1 MKLFNIILSITF
13 VSLNAYSQYSTK
25 RSNNNTTNSD
35 TSKVIKLNNQAFKS
49 RFKNPDV
56 TLAQAN
62 KALELSL
69 KLNYL
74 NGIAESYRVIGIGN
88 SYKNFIDISIENYM
102 NASSYFKKAGNLE
115 GEAKVYN
122 NIGNLYRDVDSQKS
136 LENFYKSLKIAKEL
150 GSEEL
155 IAGLYLNIGTGNQK
169 LKNYPKALSYY
180 KLSLSMFKNLDNEL
194 GIIQS
199 LQNLGVL
206 YLNSRNY
213 PKAEE
218 NLVEALRMAKE
229 ENLINPA
236 ASINLTLSS
245 LHIAKGNY
253 EEAERSIKEGM
264 AYTKTLNDEKL
275 EYNYTL
281 TYYELENKRKNY
293 FAALGYLR
301 RAFKQDSARY
311 ANNISD
317 KISLLESQHIQLAKQ
332 KESELIIE
340 RQKYTQT
347 LFVASSVVALLAFF
361 VIFLLIKNVKKSAQ
375 TNLELT
381 RLNQEV
387 SKQKDV
393 LDQTNQNLEELIEVR
408 TIDLKKKNKKLSE
421 YSSHLSHQLRSPVA
435 TLKGLMLLDGGNLID
450 KDELVEQIGKCVN
463 DLDDQIININENL
476 NNPSRSSLFNED
488 YAD

>member
-1 MKLFNIILSITF
+1 MKIRNFIILLLISF
-13 VSLNAYSQYSTK
+13 NAYTQNTIK
-25 RSNNNTTNSD
+25 GSNNNTTISD
-35 TSKVIKLNNQAFKS
+35 TSKVIELNNQAFKS
-49 RFKNPDV
+49 RFKNPDA
-56 TLAQAN
+56 TITKANEALQLAI
-62 KALELSL
+62 
-69 KLNYL
+69 KLDYL

-88 SYKNFIDISIENYM
+88 SYKNLIDVAIENYL
-102 NASSYFKKAGNLE
+102 NASTYFKKSGNLQ
-115 GEAKVYN
+115 GEAKVFN
-122 NIGNLYRDVDSQKS
+122 NIGNLYRDIDSYKS
-136 LENFYKSLKIAKEL
+136 LENFYKSLRIAKKL
-150 GSEEL
+150 DTKDL
-155 IAGLYLNIGTGNQK
+155 IAGLYLNIGTANQK
-169 LKNYPKALSYY
+169 LKNYPKALAYY
-180 KLSLSMFKNLDNEL
+180 KQSLSMFKNLDNKL

-206 YLNSRNY
+206 YLNLRDY

-229 ENLINPA
+229 EKLINPA

-245 LHIAKGNY
+245 LHIAQGQFEK
-253 EEAERSIKEGM
+253 AERSIEEGL
-264 AYTKTLNDEKL
+264 AYTETLKDEKL
-275 EYNYTL
+275 KYNYTL

-293 FAALGYLR
+293 FKALGYLR

-317 KISLLESQHIQLAKQ
+317 KISLLESQHVQLEKQ
-332 KESELIIE
+332 KESELIIAK
-340 RQKYTQT
+340 QKYTKT

-381 RLNQEV
+381 RLNKEV
-387 SKQKDV
+387 SIQKDV
-393 LDQTNQNLEELIEVR
+393 LDRTNQNLEELIEVR

-421 YSSHLSHQLRSPVA
+421 YSSHLSHQIRSPVA
-435 TLKGLMLLDGGNLID
+435 TLKGLMLLEGDNLID
-450 KDELVEQIGKCVN
+450 KDELLEQIGKCVN